1 MASPARR
8 SGYSVIYKV
17 IWPNGKIYVGSDLTD
32 SISYFGSP
40 DDHLISQD
48 FPTRE
53 ARQMITVTRE
63 ILWESTTAT
72 KAEVLALERRLIV
85 ELRSNDPNVGYNRRP
100 IFRDAAENCSPC
112 ATQPKG

>member
-1 MASPARR
+1 MLSPARR

-17 IWPNGKIYVGSDLTD
+17 TWPNGKIYVGSDLTD

-53 ARQMITVTRE
+53 ARQRITVTRE
-63 ILWESTTAT
+63 ILWESNTAS

-85 ELRSNDPNVGYNRRP
+85 ELRANDPTIGYNRRP
-100 IFRDAAENCSPC
+100 VFRDAAENSSPC
-112 ATQPKG
+112 TTQLKG